1 MCLVKKVAG
10 FGHIFWQMILDAVH
24 LLLLPINCYYY
35 LHKQPA
41 FSSSFS
47 DPTAR
52 RTAKAGP
59 AARNRYAS
67 QWTLNRPHPPV
78 SSHTLSTDWR
88 LPTPRVAGSVDKE
101 SDSYSVSP
109 SQDTGMQH
117 IRIRLFE
124 NVAIN
129 SIMRLVIS
137 NNKSLVLL

>member
-1 MCLVKKVAG
+1 MFHQNRVHQNCVHQNHVPAAVSLT
-10 FGHIFWQMILDAVH
+10 FSLLSHINPSA
-24 LLLLPINCYYY
+24 
-35 LHKQPA
+35 
-41 FSSSFS
+41 SSSS

-109 SQDTGMQH
+109 SQDTGKNQH
-117 IRIRLFE
+117 Q
-124 NVAIN
+124 VT
-129 SIMRLVIS
+129 V
-137 NNKSLVLL
+137 

>member
-1 MCLVKKVAG
+1 MKLEDLVVTSTECRGYVFITIVNTTAS
-10 FGHIFWQMILDAVH
+10 FALVNFPSYD
-24 LLLLPINCYYY
+24 
-35 LHKQPA
+35 LHKHPA
-41 FSSSFS
+41 FFSSFS

-109 SQDTGMQH
+109 SQDTGKQH
-117 IRIRLFE
+117 
-124 NVAIN
+124 
-129 SIMRLVIS
+129 
-137 NNKSLVLL
+137 

>member
-1 MCLVKKVAG
+1 MLTVSFYYFSNQSLHSDAEENPLQSQRLYTVATLFCCNHDHFIEPSCCSTCLNT
-10 FGHIFWQMILDAVH
+10 LR
-24 LLLLPINCYYY
+24 
-35 LHKQPA
+35 
-41 FSSSFS
+41 FSASLS

-109 SQDTGMQH
+109 SQDTGKWH
-117 IRIRLFE
+117 RAALCDPTRLT
-124 NVAIN
+124 A
-129 SIMRLVIS
+129 
-137 NNKSLVLL
+137 

>member
-1 MCLVKKVAG
+1 MV
-10 FGHIFWQMILDAVH
+10 IFAEEDDEGYCDARDCCELH
-24 LLLLPINCYYY
+24 NHRAFFLL
-35 LHKQPA
+35 
-41 FSSSFS
+41 S

-109 SQDTGMQH
+109 SQDTGEQL
-117 IRIRLFE
+117 IFTFITVTLLL
-124 NVAIN
+124 VAHD
-129 SIMRLVIS
+129 
-137 NNKSLVLL
+137 NKPVPALHL